1 MAAPFISMA
10 AATTSTAISSV
21 RLSHRIVNLS
31 LDFSPLTLKSKFT
44 QIKPTFLKFQTPS
57 THLSTLSNSVH
68 CHDSISVFDR
78 KDYENEEEEEK
89 DFYGDEFSYDD
100 EDEELPIQECSRL
113 YVGNLPYSMTSAQ
126 LTDIFNQAGQV
137 SSVEIVY
144 DRVTDRSRGFAF
156 VTMGTAEQAKE
167 AIRMFGGSQ
176 IGGRTVKV
184 NFPEVLRGGE
194 REIMGPKIHRS
205 NRGFVE
211 SPYKIYA
218 GNLGWTVSSEG
229 LKDAFANQPGLL
241 SAKVIYDR
249 DSGKARGFGFVTFSS
264 AQDAQSAID
273 ALNGVELE
281 GRTLRLN
288 LAAERAKTV
297 ASQVEETKS
306 ESVAEIPENVMQPTI
321 SMN

>member
-10 AATTSTAISSV
+10 AATTSTTISSV
-21 RLSHRIVNLS
+21 RLIHRIVNLS
-31 LDFSPLTLKSKFT
+31 LDFSPLTLKSKIT
-44 QIKPTFLKFQTPS
+44 ETKPTFLKFQTPS

-68 CHDSISVFDR
+68 CYDSVSVFDK
-78 KDYENEEEEEK
+78 KDYENEEEEDYE
-89 DFYGDEFSYDD
+89 DEFSYDD
-100 EDEELPIQECSRL
+100 EDEELPIQESSRL

-167 AIRMFGGSQ
+167 AIRMFSGSQ

-184 NFPEVLRGGE
+184 NFPEVPRGGE

-241 SAKVIYDR
+241 SAKVIYYR

-281 GRTLRLN
+281 GRPLRLN

-306 ESVAEIPENVMQPTI
+306 EGDAEVPENVMQPTI

>member
-10 AATTSTAISSV
+10 AATTSTAISPV
-21 RLSHRIVNLS
+21 RLIHRIVNIS
-31 LDFSPLTLKSKFT
+31 RDFSPLTLKSKSKFT
-44 QIKPTFLKFQTPS
+44 EIKPTFLKFQTPS
-57 THLSTLSNSVH
+57 TRLSTLSNSIH
-68 CHDSISVFDR
+68 RHDSTSVIDR
-78 KDYENEEEEEK
+78 KDYENEEEDEDYE
-89 DFYGDEFSYDD
+89 DEFSYDD
-100 EDEELPIQECSRL
+100 EDDDEDLPIQESSRL

-167 AIRMFGGSQ
+167 AIRMFAGSQ

-184 NFPEVLRGGE
+184 NFPEVPRGGE

-281 GRTLRLN
+281 GRPLRLN

-306 ESVAEIPENVMQPTI
+306 GSDAKIPENAMQP
-321 SMN
+321 SSA

>member
-21 RLSHRIVNLS
+21 RLIHQIVNLS
-31 LDFSPLTLKSKFT
+31 LDFSPSKFT
-44 QIKPTFLKFQTPS
+44 ETKPTFLKFKTPN
-57 THLSTLSNSVH
+57 TRLSTLSNSVR
-68 CHDSISVFDR
+68 CHDSTSVFDR
-78 KDYENEEEEEK
+78 KDYENEEEEEE
-89 DFYGDEFSYDD
+89 DEDYEDEFSYDD
-100 EDEELPIQECSRL
+100 DDYEDDELPIQETSIL

-126 LTDIFNQAGQV
+126 LTDIFNQAGKV

-167 AIRMFGGSQ
+167 AIRMFAGSQ

-184 NFPEVLRGGE
+184 NFPEVPRGGE

-218 GNLGWTVSSEG
+218 GNLGWTVTSEG

-241 SAKVIYDR
+241 SARVIYDR

-273 ALNGVELE
+273 ALNGVEVE
-281 GRTLRLN
+281 GRPLRLN
-288 LAAERAKTV
+288 LAAERGKTADSRV
-297 ASQVEETKS
+297 QETKS
-306 ESVAEIPENVMQPTI
+306 ESDAEITENTMQPT
-321 SMN
+321 SA

>member
-10 AATTSTAISSV
+10 AATTSISSV
-21 RLSHRIVNLS
+21 RLIHRIVNIT
-31 LDFSPLTLKSKFT
+31 LDFSPITLKSKFT
-44 QIKPTFLKFQTPS
+44 EINPTFLKFQTPN
-57 THLSTLSNSVH
+57 TRLSTLSNSIH
-68 CHDSISVFDR
+68 CHDSTSVIDR
-78 KDYENEEEEEK
+78 KHYENEEEDEDYE
-89 DFYGDEFSYDD
+89 DEFSYDD
-100 EDEELPIQECSRL
+100 EDDDEDLPIQESSRL
-113 YVGNLPYSMTSAQ
+113 YVGNLPYSVTSAQ

-137 SSVEIVY
+137 SAVEIVY

-167 AIRMFGGSQ
+167 AIRMFAGSQ

-184 NFPEVLRGGE
+184 NFPEVPRGGE
-194 REIMGPKIHRS
+194 MEIMGPKIHRS

-218 GNLGWTVSSEG
+218 GNLAWTVSSEG

-273 ALNGVELE
+273 ALNGVEVQ
-281 GRTLRLN
+281 GRPLRLN
-288 LAAERAKTV
+288 LAAERAKTL

-306 ESVAEIPENVMQPTI
+306 ESDAEIPENAMQPTI
-321 SMN
+321 SIN